1 MSAIFNRPF
10 GLQDTNYHVDPNTY
24 SDEAF
29 RGQYTGT
36 NLIYKGFARPGSL
49 TSDPVW
55 QIAFLTYDGSN
66 NVLSIQWPLLSLP
79 GPETSGENVGTVTTP
94 WTSFAGT
101 IDNLPILPGSLSV
114 QVGSLVFIDQGD
126 GTLEGGGS
134 NTGTIDYATGALAL
148 TINPALATDTP
159 VIASYSQ
166 EVIGGASNDYLF
178 AWDRRADYT
187 YV

>member
-1 MSAIFNRPF
+1 MPGVFSRPL
-10 GLQDTNYHVDPNTY
+10 GLQDTNSNVDQNTF

-36 NLIYKGFARPGSL
+36 NLIYKGFARPGAD
-49 TSDPVW
+49 TADEVW

-66 NVLSIQWPLLSLP
+66 NVLSIQWPRALEQ
-79 GPETSGENVGTVTTP
+79 GAIFSGENVGTVTTP
-94 WTSFAGT
+94 WTSFSG
-101 IDNLPILPGSLSV
+101 NLVNFPVLPGSLSI
-114 QVGSLVFIDQGD
+114 QVGSLLFIDQGD

-148 TINPALATDTP
+148 TINPALVANTP